1 MLSWVFRLQAV
12 TVREKDR
19 VKSKRTRK
27 EEREWG
33 RKSQMPLLP
42 TQAKGLSFGFLSEL
56 CDMWKQQEGR
66 NTKLKFFEF

>member
-1 MLSWVFRLQAV
+1 MA
-12 TVREKDR
+12 VREKDR

-27 EEREWG
+27 EERESG

-42 TQAKGLSFGFLSEL
+42 TQAKGLSFDFLFELL
-56 CDMWKQQEGR
+56 CDRWKQQEGR